1 MLKMMKMNRFN
12 QFNQFDDRN
21 YQWRCSTHGGFG
33 QVVGCQPGICSTV
46 VHKAEGLF
54 RPRLFLELLVAA
66 LPSVE
71 LWVGDRS
78 LVENTP
84 VCPGGLPLGA
94 RLNRERAIGGVGLSP
109 PGAGHWLV
117 DELHRLTL
125 SSSKPPGY
133 QEPAASNV
141 RECTRDS

>member
-12 QFNQFDDRN
+12 QFNQFDGRN
-21 YQWRCSTHGGFG
+21 DQLQCSTHGGFG

-46 VHKAEGLF
+46 VHKAAGLF
-54 RPRLFLELLVAA
+54 RPRLFLELLVAV

-94 RLNRERAIGGVGLSP
+94 RLNREIAIGGVGLSP

-125 SSSKPPGY
+125 SSSKPP
-133 QEPAASNV
+133 
-141 RECTRDS
+141 